1 MWKELVGG
9 LYDDA
14 EFALP
19 ASDEEIDQI
28 ERRLGQPVPDE
39 LRDLLRQT
47 DGVRADYG
55 SGLVWSVREIVE
67 ENARFRQ
74 NADFAGL
81 YLPFDQLMFLG
92 DNGGGDQFA
101 HVRDPAVRPGDV
113 FVWNHETDERKRVAG
128 SLEDYLRRR
137 AASDGDDWY
146 A

>member
-1 MWKELVGG
+1 MWKELIGG

-14 EFALP
+14 EFAPP

-28 ERRLGQPVPDE
+28 ERRLGQTVPDE
-39 LRDLLRQT
+39 LRELLRRT

-67 ENARFRQ
+67 ENTRFRQ
-74 NADFAGL
+74 DTDFAGL
-81 YLPFDQLMFLG
+81 YMAFDQLMFVG

-101 HVRDPAVRPGDV
+101 HVRVPTARRDV
-113 FVWNHETDERKRVAG
+113 FVWNHETDERRWVAA

>member
-1 MWKELVGG
+1 MWKELIGG

-14 EFALP
+14 EFAPP

-28 ERRLGQPVPDE
+28 ERRLGQTVPDD
-39 LRDLLRQT
+39 LRELLRQT

-67 ENARFRQ
+67 ENVRFRQ
-74 NADFAGL
+74 DTGFAG
-81 YLPFDQLMFLG
+81 
-92 DNGGGDQFA
+92 
-101 HVRDPAVRPGDV
+101 R
-113 FVWNHETDERKRVAG
+113 WVAG

-137 AASDGDDWY
+137 AASGGDDWY